1 MGLEIQLNLP
11 KVTKKAKKPYRISVS
26 WLFAS
31 LTDAALHFVRD

>member
-11 KVTKKAKKPYRISVS
+11 KTTKKAKKPYKISVS

-31 LTDAALHFVRD
+31 LTYATFH